1 LPCDSLLSLLPACPW
16 SASIFPPVGGPTLF
30 PSFPTRRSS
39 DLVVALDLEDDG
51 PAVAD
56 VDRPRVLAGP
66 LEHARPLG
74 GEPGE
79 VHARVLVGT
88 VLRPE
93 GREES
98 QLGVGW
104 LAAEAARDPVVFFGG
119 EARGPREVERDLR
132 WSPRQPGLPLE

>member
-1 LPCDSLLSLLPACPW
+1 ERW
-16 SASIFPPVGGPTLF
+16 V
-30 PSFPTRRSS
+30 
-39 DLVVALDLEDDG
+39 VVALDLEDDG

-74 GEPGE
+74 WEPGE

-93 GREES
+93 SREES

-104 LAAEAARDPVVFFGG
+104 LAAEAAREQVVLVGVA
-119 EARGPREVERDLR
+119 EDDLATIPERPERLR
-132 WSPRQPGLPLE
+132 IRVVLALAMGDRHG